1 MKSARLFAPSLC
13 ALALWSAASQAQ
25 QTPPTQTTEPASQTT
40 QVEPPREMRK
50 FYLGITV
57 GRSYGFDALT
67 ANGKDVAF
75 GLVGGMR
82 LDSRW
87 AVELFVRQLA
97 YGQFLFDATF
107 GGDEEFHPDTHAGVS
122 AIYRLPLSDNIGGYA
137 RLGLGKTDLVANQ
150 TSLFDNNGP
159 DSVDR
164 KSITDPSVGVGLEVG
179 TQRTGGVKLEA
190 TRFTRSKITT
200 ALLGVEFK
208 F

>member
-1 MKSARLFAPSLC
+1 MKSVPLFAPGLC
-13 ALALWSAASQAQ
+13 ALALWSAAAQAQ
-25 QTPPTQTTEPASQTT
+25 QDPPQATETASPPT
-40 QVEPPREMRK
+40 QVEPAGEMRK
-50 FYLGITV
+50 FYLGFTV
-57 GRSYGFDALT
+57 GRSYGFEASTTSD
-67 ANGKDVAF
+67 KDVTF

-107 GGDEEFHPDTHAGVS
+107 GGDEEFHPDTHVGVS

-150 TSLFDNNGP
+150 TSLIDSNGP
-159 DSVDR
+159 DSADR
-164 KSITDPSVGVGLEVG
+164 KSITDPSVGIGLEIG

-200 ALLGVEFK
+200 ALLGVELK